1 MPNLLSLSHKTAFDW
16 ETATQMAKQCGGN
29 AIKHTLKQ
37 KWLEFVHN
45 TPFHLIILFV
55 LDFDHTRKMR
65 KNRKKKICQAI
76 FYLFTI
82 NDSLKLFIGAKYYYI
97 QASDS

>member
-1 MPNLLSLSHKTAFDW
+1 
-16 ETATQMAKQCGGN
+16 MAKQRGGI

-76 FYLFTI
+76 FTI
-82 NDSLKLFIGAKYYYI
+82 KDSLKLFLRAKYYDI
-97 QASDS
+97 QASDSKAIILVNF